1 MIFYSKILEYIKVQ
15 YIANK
20 KLNLYVN
27 IFRFEFMSDQVQT
40 QTSKNKQ
47 TQSIENIFDVYK
59 QNVEKYFESIESTVP
74 QYIQSLTGIE
84 EEWCKTCR
92 NAATSV
98 ISLQQEFAKK
108 TGINIDVP
116 EAARNAIID
125 TNKQIIKARSVQSQ
139 IAQTASNAIQQ
150 NIKTWNDNASA
161 FTDLN
166 RNILQ
171 SWISTFT
178 QKGN

>member
-1 MIFYSKILEYIKVQ
+1 MWYIKVQ

-27 IFRFEFMSDQVQT
+27 IFCFEFMSKQIQT
-40 QTSKNKQ
+40 QTSEVKQ
-47 TQSIENIFDVYK
+47 TQTSDDILSIYK
-59 QNVEKYFESIESTVP
+59 QNVEKYFESVDSIVP
-74 QYIQSLTGIE
+74 QYSQSLTGIE
-84 EEWCKTCR
+84 EEWCKACK
-92 NAATSV
+92 NAATSA

-108 TGINIDVP
+108 SGINIDVP
-116 EAARNAIID
+116 EAAKNAIIN

-139 IAQTASNAIQQ
+139 IAQTASKTIQQ

-161 FTDLN
+161 FADLN

-178 QKGN
+178 QTRN